1 MAVLGDI
8 VGLSIPLLNRIDA
21 ASRELGHDLRVR
33 SGYRS
38 HVEQQALYDK
48 WMRGRHLPPS
58 QRPPLAAKPGS
69 SWHEFRGAA
78 DMERINGVHTRDIP
92 RVRAVFARHDLLWTV
107 ASESWHISAGHDLQR
122 GKSATLAGP
131 HWSGANRY
139 TTIKESDVALSDA
152 DVEKIA
158 ARTRDLILGADAHGQ
173 GVRERLH
180 DADVQ
185 SAQARDNSEAALD
198 ILRAQA
204 RA

>member
-8 VGLSIPLLNRIDA
+8 VGLSIPLLSRIDA

-38 HVEQQALYDK
+38 TAEQQALYDRYR
-48 WMRGRHLPPS
+48 RG
-58 QRPPLAAKPGS
+58 QGPLAARPGS

-92 RVRAVFARHDLLWTV
+92 RVRVVFARHDLLWTV
-107 ASESWHISAGHDLQR
+107 KSESWHVSAGHDLRR

-131 HWSGANRY
+131 HWSGGHRY
-139 TTIKESDVALSDA
+139 TTIEESDMALSDA
-152 DVEKIA
+152 DVDRIA

-198 ILRAQA
+198 ILRAQT